1 MTQRYSSEPQVHR
14 QNKGWI
20 QDTPVGISV
29 FFFLEDT
36 LRQSNQRVKRKAVY
50 KNKKRHFLR

>member
-1 MTQRYSSEPQVHR
+1 MTQHYSLEPQVHR

-20 QDTPVGISV
+20 QDIPVGISV
-29 FFFLEDT
+29 FFFFKDT